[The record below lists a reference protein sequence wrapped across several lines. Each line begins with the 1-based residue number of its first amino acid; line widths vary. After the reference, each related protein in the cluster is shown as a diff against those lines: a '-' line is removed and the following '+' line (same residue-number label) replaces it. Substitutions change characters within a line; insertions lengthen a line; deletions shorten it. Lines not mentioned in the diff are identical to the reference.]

1 MAGLDSRTV
10 LELVPEINEIRDTTT
25 REKVV
30 EYWVLAYGRSAWSGV
45 ASLDAVPYNTAIF
58 TASLVGHSRS
68 VARTAL
74 GHARSVGELYG
85 IHYDLDT
92 LVAGAVLHD
101 VCKLLESDPD
111 PAHAGRA
118 VKSAIGARLTHG
130 VIGAYLARELELSL
144 DVEHMI
150 LTHTP
155 QSKTLPQTPEGVLV
169 RHVDVMDAD
178 VLYGNDGLDLFLGR
192 NE

>member
-1 MAGLDSRTV
+1 MAALGRRAL
-10 LELVPEINEIRDTTT
+10 LELVPEIDEIRDATM
-25 REKVV
+25 REQVLD
-30 EYWVLAYGRSAWSGV
+30 YWLLAYSRSAWAG
-45 ASLDAVPYNTAIF
+45 AAPLEAVPYNTAISS
-58 TASLVGHSRS
+58 ASLVGHSRS

-74 GHARSVGELYG
+74 GHARSIGELYG
-85 IHYDLDT
+85 IDYEIDT
-92 LVAGAVLHD
+92 LVAGAILHD

-111 PAHAGRA
+111 PEHSGRA
-118 VKSAIGARLTHG
+118 VKSAIGERLTHG

-144 DVEHMI
+144 DIEHMI

-178 VLYGNDGLDLFLGR
+178 VLYGNAGLELFLGR

>member
-1 MAGLDSRTV
+1 MPVVDIRSV
-10 LELVPEINEIRDTTT
+10 LELVPEIGEIRDTTV
-25 REKVV
+25 REQVLR
-30 EYWVLAYGRSAWSGV
+30 YWVLAFERSAWAGV
-45 ASLDAVPYNTAIF
+45 AQLEAVPYNTSIA
-58 TASLVGHSRS
+58 TASLVAHSRS
-68 VARTAL
+68 VTRTAL
-74 GHARSVGELYG
+74 GHARSIGELYG
-85 IHYDLDT
+85 IDYELDT

-111 PAHAGRA
+111 PHHAGRA
-118 VKSAIGARLTHG
+118 VKSAIGERLTHG

-155 QSKTLPQTPEGVLV
+155 QSRTLPQTPEGVLV

-178 VLYGNDGLDLFLGR
+178 VLYGNAGLELFLGR